1 MPGRTAASRDDLNN
15 GVHMKPYHELTEDE
29 RYEFGREIVTDPTC
43 VGFMRQGRPITNVE
57 MNACTFYLSEERRK
71 AEQFLKEEL

>member
-1 MPGRTAASRDDLNN
+1 
-15 GVHMKPYHELTEDE
+15 MKPYHEMTEDE
-29 RYEFGREIVTDPTC
+29 RLEFGREVATDPTC

-57 MNACTFYLSEERRK
+57 MNACTFYLREERRK